1 MTSEIPHIVYW
12 MVYGF
17 FTTFALAQL
26 CLSIWD
32 SYIITHRYFWTYS
45 LIVSLTRS
53 ACVQSLPNA
62 FWTGFVPVM
71 VLSVNVTSSPQSIH
85 TGETNILDYVEMS
98 VLLFL
103 RWHVFIDILVNGIY
117 VSWKKTASSLN
128 EYSILGK
135 YSFTDTK

>member
-53 ACVQSLPNA
+53 AYVQSLPNA